1 MHICRTVH
9 WDSVELVNRTVRRVV
24 QRYLLCR
31 PCDRIMIE
39 SWSNFN
45 ATVSHL
51 IALTPATILTDP
63 PRIIFCKYWLASP
76 QFFLHLS
83 ITPHFRHTLIF
94 CCNNCQPPDHR
105 HLSYTGNFCITMAS
119 TLTSH
124 LLVYGWAL
132 HVTTVNTSSRNSQA
146 PLQEY
151 SNPPPSL
158 LCILPLGNSRSRLF
172 HPIGDRGVCWLQ
184 LLPLGNSRSS
194 FLYLMGDEQVMT
206 ARNMNSNPYGTSS
219 KLFFNSPI
227 LILNLCWPYFRYY
240 EFIHICHGW
249 QDILCDR
256 KCGGWTDN
264 PIRTVCRR
272 IHKSGWTLGQL
283 VWERR
288 CITI

>member
-24 QRYLLCR
+24 QRYLPCR

-51 IALTPATILTDP
+51 IALTPATILTNP
-63 PRIIFCKYWLASP
+63 PRIIFRKYWLASP

-105 HLSYTGNFCITMAS
+105 RLSYTGNFCITMAS

-146 PLQEY
+146 PLQELLKSANLTFVHLAARKLKVEAFPSDRRQRCVLTPTLAPRKLEIKLSI
-151 SNPPPSL
+151 SNGRWASDDCEEHEFEPIRYVFKIIFQFTYFNIEPSL
-158 LCILPLGNSRSRLF
+158 A
-172 HPIGDRGVCWLQ
+172 
-184 LLPLGNSRSS
+184 LL
-194 FLYLMGDEQVMT
+194 
-206 ARNMNSNPYGTSS
+206 
-219 KLFFNSPI
+219 
-227 LILNLCWPYFRYY
+227 
-240 EFIHICHGW
+240 
-249 QDILCDR
+249 
-256 KCGGWTDN
+256 
-264 PIRTVCRR
+264 
-272 IHKSGWTLGQL
+272 
-283 VWERR
+283 
-288 CITI
+288 